1 MQLET
6 TPDWSDTEKDK
17 YRISYMWNL
26 KCYTNELIYKTDS
39 QTQKTDLWLPREKG
53 WWRNESADWDEQM
66 QAIIHS
72 MDEQRAP
79 TV

>member
-17 YRISYMWNL
+17 YHISYMWNL

-53 WWRNESADWDEQM
+53 WWRDESGDWDEQM